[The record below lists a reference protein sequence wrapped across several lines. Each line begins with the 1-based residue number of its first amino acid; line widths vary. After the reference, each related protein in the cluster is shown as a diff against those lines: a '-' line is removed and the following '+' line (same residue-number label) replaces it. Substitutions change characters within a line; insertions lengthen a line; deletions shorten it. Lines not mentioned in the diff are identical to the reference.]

1 MTTRRKFLRGAAS
14 GIVFCSCGL
23 HAARAQS
30 LTSARTGGGDAG
42 DDPSLNYK
50 HPDFGKTRAPVIIDG
65 RRIRTIDVHAH
76 CFFHEAVAMAGPGIS
91 VNSAVKGGPQ
101 FYMPNSDADAVNW
114 RLGNMDAKGVD
125 MEVLSINPFWYGK
138 DRDVVVDIVT
148 INNTKLAELCAAHP
162 KRFAAFAS
170 LALQY
175 PDLAV
180 EQLQSAMKMPGIRGA
195 AIGGSVAGV
204 DFSDPKFHSIWAK
217 AEELG
222 AVLFIHPQSTPQLAA
237 RFKGNG
243 WLSNLIGNPL
253 DTTIAL
259 QHLIFEGTLDK
270 FPGLKIIAAHGGGYL
285 PSYAARSDHACFV
298 SPSNCNPE
306 IALKK
311 KPTEYLNQ
319 LYFDSLVFSP
329 EALRHLVAQVGAS
342 QLAIGTDSPIPWE
355 IYPIDHIMGTPTLSG
370 SEQAA
375 ILGDNAAKLLQIADI

>member
-65 RRIRTIDVHAH
+65 RRIKTIDVHAH

-217 AEELG
+217 AE
-222 AVLFIHPQSTPQLAA
+222 AVHPPAKHAATRRALQGQWLALKPDRKPARHHDCLAA
-237 RFKGNG
+237 PDFRR
-243 WLSNLIGNPL
+243 
-253 DTTIAL
+253 
-259 QHLIFEGTLDK
+259 H
-270 FPGLKIIAAHGGGYL
+270 
-285 PSYAARSDHACFV
+285 AR
-298 SPSNCNPE
+298 
-306 IALKK
+306 
-311 KPTEYLNQ
+311 
-319 LYFDSLVFSP
+319 
-329 EALRHLVAQVGAS
+329 
-342 QLAIGTDSPIPWE
+342 
-355 IYPIDHIMGTPTLSG
+355 
-370 SEQAA
+370 
-375 ILGDNAAKLLQIADI
+375 